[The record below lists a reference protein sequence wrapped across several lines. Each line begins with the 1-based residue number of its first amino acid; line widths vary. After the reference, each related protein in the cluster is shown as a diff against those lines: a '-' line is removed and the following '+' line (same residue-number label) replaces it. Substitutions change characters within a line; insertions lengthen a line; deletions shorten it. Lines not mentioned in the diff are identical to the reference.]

1 MVADWKGIIRD
12 LSGMTKNYLRH
23 ARLSLG
29 GENRLQIVFEDETA
43 YDFVNRDV
51 QKQELI
57 EAIESRIGKQV
68 ELDIKLVDQGRSFE
82 DSFVDIEKIV
92 NMDITI
98 ED

>member
-1 MVADWKGIIRD
+1 MGSEMCIRD
-12 LSGMTKNYLRH
+12 R
-23 ARLSLG
+23 
-29 GENRLQIVFEDETA
+29 
-43 YDFVNRDV
+43 
-51 QKQELI
+51 I